1 VPVLTR
7 IKSAGCGGPQTGKR
21 GEWRRS
27 ASLRHGGALTRSQRG
42 ADDGPVEDES
52 AVLSD
57 ASVRRWN
64 QRASAVIGA
73 AFSSLAVPVT
83 GLLDHA
89 AGREWAIAHTALGV
103 LCLAFCICHVVLNR
117 RALLSYVT
125 RASAG
130 RWNQRTVVVAG
141 AALCGLTLPVT
152 GLLDH
157 FAGREWA
164 LPHAATGVL
173 CVGFCV
179 WHAVLNRSALVR
191 YARSRMPAYGL
202 PARELIAAT
211 VLTGAVLAAT
221 VIHALE
227 A

>member
-1 VPVLTR
+1 VA
-7 IKSAGCGGPQTGKR
+7 SAQHERAVVAPMVH
-21 GEWRRS
+21 RRV
-27 ASLRHGGALTRSQRG
+27 RVRQGGALTRSQSG

-52 AVLSD
+52 ADLRE

-64 QRASAVIGA
+64 QRASAVVGA
-73 AFSSLAVPVT
+73 ALSGLAVPVI

-89 AGREWAIAHTALGV
+89 AGREWAIAHTTLGV
-103 LCLAFCICHVVLNR
+103 LCLAFCIWHAVLNR
-117 RALLSYVT
+117 RPLLRYAR

-130 RWNQRTVVVAG
+130 RWTQRTVVVAG

-157 FAGREWA
+157 VVGREWA

-173 CVGFCV
+173 CVGFCA
-179 WHAVLNRSALVR
+179 WHVFLNRTALLR
-191 YARSRMPAYGL
+191 YVRSRTPAYGL
-202 PARELIAAT
+202 PARELVASAAM
-211 VLTGAVLAAT
+211 TGAVLAAT

-227 A
+227 V

>member
-1 VPVLTR
+1 M
-7 IKSAGCGGPQTGKR
+7 
-21 GEWRRS
+21 
-27 ASLRHGGALTRSQRG
+27 HGAN
-42 ADDGPVEDES
+42 DGPVSDHGR
-52 AVLSD
+52 VLSD
-57 ASVRRWN
+57 ASFRRWN
-64 QRASAVIGA
+64 QRASAVVGA
-73 AFSSLAVPVT
+73 AFSGLAVPVT

-89 AGREWAIAHTALGV
+89 SGREWAIAHTALGV
-103 LCLAFCICHVVLNR
+103 LCLAFCIWHAVLNR
-117 RALLSYVT
+117 RALPGYVK

-141 AALCGLTLPVT
+141 AALCGITLPVT

-179 WHAVLNRSALVR
+179 WHAVLNRSALLR
-191 YARSRMPAYGL
+191 YARSRMPASGL
-202 PARELIAAT
+202 PARELVTSTAVTA
-211 VLTGAVLAAT
+211 AVLAAT

-227 A
+227 V